1 VSESHSPRLR
11 PMHADAVN
19 TLTAFAPP
27 DPGQE
32 ALRSHY
38 LDLLRRRP
46 GAVAREDG
54 PEHLTAS
61 ALVVDATGERTLL
74 ALHRKGGMWV
84 QLGGHI
90 EEHDQT
96 LAGAALRE
104 AREESGIA
112 DLRLVVDVP
121 VDLDR
126 HELGPAF
133 GRCAT
138 HCDVRYVVVAPPGA
152 VEGVSPESLELRW
165 FAWDALPTEAV
176 PDLSH
181 LIEGARRVLALQR
194 FP

>member
-1 VSESHSPRLR
+1 
-11 PMHADAVN
+11 MHADAVS
-19 TLTAFAPP
+19 TLTAYAPH
-27 DPGQE
+27 DPGQK

-38 LDLLRRRP
+38 LDLLRSRP

-61 ALVVDATGERTLL
+61 ALVVDAAGERTLL

-90 EEHDQT
+90 EEHDDT

-133 GRCAT
+133 GRCAA

-152 VEGVSPESLELRW
+152 VEAVSPESLELRW

-176 PDLSH
+176 PDLAH
-181 LIEGARRVLALQR
+181 LIEGARRILAAQR
-194 FP
+194 LGSQRL